1 MDIHEYQAKEILAS
15 FGVTIPRGGIVYSP
29 ETAEN
34 KAREIG
40 GSKWVVKAQIHS
52 GARGKAG
59 GVIVCNSPLEVAQ
72 ATDKLLGKKLVTN
85 QTGPQGKIVNRIYI
99 EEATDIEKE
108 LYLGLVFDRSSE
120 SIMIVAS
127 TEGGMSVEEIAKEK
141 PDSIIRSKIEVAV
154 GIQDFQARELAFG
167 LGIEPELVRRV
178 SETIIGCA
186 KAFSE
191 LDATMVEVNPL
202 VISKQKQILALDCK
216 MSFDNNAMFRRD
228 KVSELRDKT
237 QEDEKEVYASDRGLN
252 YVSLDGNIGNIIN
265 GAGLAMASM
274 DMIKLAGG
282 EPANFLDVGGGATPE
297 KIVKAFRLITMD
309 KKVKVILVNIFA
321 GINRCDWVAEGI
333 VTWLWGGYSVDNPT
347 LTRFF
352 TLHYLI
358 PFLILGLVVLHI
370 WALHIPGNNNPVGID
385 IKKPSKDTVPFHPYI
400 VIKDGFALLMF
411 MIVFAF
417 FVFYTPNILGH
428 ADNYIEANPLV
439 TPAHIVPEWY
449 LLPFYAILRSVPDK
463 LLGVIAMLSAIL
475 ILAALPWLDTSKI
488 RSAVFRP
495 LYKQFYW
502 ILVADVLILGY
513 VGAMPAEGL
522 YLLIA
527 RIATAYYF
535 LHFLVV
541 LPILG
546 FKERTTPVP
555 LSITEPILGGSPN
568 LATVKKKDNLK
579 DQ

>member
-1 MDIHEYQAKEILAS
+1 MDIHEYQAKEILSS
-15 FGVTIPRGGIVYSP
+15 FGVMIPRGGIVYSP
-29 ETAEN
+29 ENAEN

-59 GVIVCNSPLEVAQ
+59 GIIVCNSPLEVAQ

-85 QTGPQGKIVNRIYI
+85 QTGPEGKIVNRIYI

-120 SIMIVAS
+120 SIMVVAS

-141 PDSIIRSKIEVAV
+141 PETIIRSKIEVAV
-154 GIQDFQARELAFG
+154 GIQSFQARELAFG
-167 LGIEPELVRRV
+167 LGIESDLIARA
-178 SETIIGCA
+178 SDTIIGCA

-216 MSFDNNAMFRRD
+216 MSFDNNAMFRRN
-228 KVSELRDKT
+228 KVSELRDKS

-252 YVSLDGNIGNIIN
+252 YVSLEGNIGNIIN

-333 VTWLWGGYSVDNPT
+333 VQALEKIEVKVPLVIRLAGTNVEKGNK
-347 LTRFF
+347 
-352 TLHYLI
+352 
-358 PFLILGLVVLHI
+358 ILK
-370 WALHIPGNNNPVGID
+370 D
-385 IKKPSKDTVPFHPYI
+385 SKI
-400 VIKDGFALLMF
+400 
-411 MIVFAF
+411 
-417 FVFYTPNILGH
+417 
-428 ADNYIEANPLV
+428 NYIEASTLEEAANKAV
-439 TPAHIVPEWY
+439 
-449 LLPFYAILRSVPDK
+449 
-463 LLGVIAMLSAIL
+463 
-475 ILAALPWLDTSKI
+475 AALK
-488 RSAVFRP
+488 
-495 LYKQFYW
+495 
-502 ILVADVLILGY
+502 
-513 VGAMPAEGL
+513 
-522 YLLIA
+522 
-527 RIATAYYF
+527 
-535 LHFLVV
+535 
-541 LPILG
+541 
-546 FKERTTPVP
+546 
-555 LSITEPILGGSPN
+555 
-568 LATVKKKDNLK
+568 
-579 DQ
+579 

>member
-1 MDIHEYQAKEILAS
+1 MDIHEYQAKEILSS

-29 ETAEN
+29 ENAEN

-59 GVIVCNSPLEVAQ
+59 GIIVCNSPLEVAQ

-85 QTGPQGKIVNRIYI
+85 QTGPEGKIVNRIYI

-120 SIMIVAS
+120 SIMVVAS

-154 GIQDFQARELAFG
+154 GIQSFQARELAFG
-167 LGIEPELVRRV
+167 LGIDPELIVRA
-178 SETIIGCA
+178 SDTIIGCA

-216 MSFDNNAMFRRD
+216 MSFDNNAMFRRN
-228 KVSELRDKT
+228 KVSELRDKS

-333 VTWLWGGYSVDNPT
+333 VQALEKIEVKVPLVIRLAGTNVEKGNK
-347 LTRFF
+347 
-352 TLHYLI
+352 
-358 PFLILGLVVLHI
+358 ILK
-370 WALHIPGNNNPVGID
+370 D
-385 IKKPSKDTVPFHPYI
+385 SK
-400 VIKDGFALLMF
+400 L
-411 MIVFAF
+411 
-417 FVFYTPNILGH
+417 
-428 ADNYIEANPLV
+428 NYIEASTLEEAANKAV
-439 TPAHIVPEWY
+439 
-449 LLPFYAILRSVPDK
+449 
-463 LLGVIAMLSAIL
+463 
-475 ILAALPWLDTSKI
+475 AALK
-488 RSAVFRP
+488 
-495 LYKQFYW
+495 
-502 ILVADVLILGY
+502 
-513 VGAMPAEGL
+513 
-522 YLLIA
+522 
-527 RIATAYYF
+527 
-535 LHFLVV
+535 
-541 LPILG
+541 
-546 FKERTTPVP
+546 
-555 LSITEPILGGSPN
+555 
-568 LATVKKKDNLK
+568 
-579 DQ
+579 

>member
-1 MDIHEYQAKEILAS
+1 MDIHEYQAKEILSS

-29 ETAEN
+29 ENAEN

-59 GVIVCNSPLEVAQ
+59 GIIVCNSPLEVAQ

-85 QTGPQGKIVNRIYI
+85 QTGPEGKIVNRIYI

-120 SIMIVAS
+120 SIMVVAS

-141 PDSIIRSKIEVAV
+141 PETIIRSKIEVAV
-154 GIQDFQARELAFG
+154 GIQSFQARELAFG
-167 LGIEPELVRRV
+167 LGIDPELIARA
-178 SETIIGCA
+178 SDTIIGCA

-191 LDATMVEVNPL
+191 LDATMVEVTPL

-216 MSFDNNAMFRRD
+216 MSFDNNAMFRRN
-228 KVSELRDKT
+228 KVSELRDKS

-333 VTWLWGGYSVDNPT
+333 VQALEKIEVKVPLVIRLAGTNVEKGNK
-347 LTRFF
+347 
-352 TLHYLI
+352 
-358 PFLILGLVVLHI
+358 IL
-370 WALHIPGNNNPVGID
+370 
-385 IKKPSKDTVPFHPYI
+385 KDS
-400 VIKDGFALLMF
+400 
-411 MIVFAF
+411 
-417 FVFYTPNILGH
+417 NI
-428 ADNYIEANPLV
+428 NYIEASTLEEAANKAV
-439 TPAHIVPEWY
+439 
-449 LLPFYAILRSVPDK
+449 
-463 LLGVIAMLSAIL
+463 
-475 ILAALPWLDTSKI
+475 AALK
-488 RSAVFRP
+488 
-495 LYKQFYW
+495 
-502 ILVADVLILGY
+502 
-513 VGAMPAEGL
+513 
-522 YLLIA
+522 
-527 RIATAYYF
+527 
-535 LHFLVV
+535 
-541 LPILG
+541 
-546 FKERTTPVP
+546 
-555 LSITEPILGGSPN
+555 
-568 LATVKKKDNLK
+568 
-579 DQ
+579 